1 MGLYSSNRISSISA
15 PEFSQRTDILGDQVV
30 YDESYIESIDKDS
43 SYTNP
48 MEVCIQIRQESHNLF
63 NRLIEAD
70 FQTSMDVQML
80 NESSKEDLKK
90 NNDAKKA
97 DIIGTTNKIL
107 TGVANS
113 ANQAGANTTTKINAM
128 VKSDSDVRSKYIKVI
143 NSANLKGFKGSMH

>member
-80 NESSKEDLKK
+80 NESRFEEK
-90 NNDAKKA
+90 
-97 DIIGTTNKIL
+97 
-107 TGVANS
+107 
-113 ANQAGANTTTKINAM
+113 
-128 VKSDSDVRSKYIKVI
+128 
-143 NSANLKGFKGSMH
+143 